1 MVNDNIITQKMY
13 HKVRGIIRGELAHFR
28 CTDCKRYD
36 AEHYPCDCGMMY
48 NEMQFKPRDE
58 YVSRIA
64 LKICLAIGEPIEDL
78 ED

>member
-13 HKVRGIIRGELAHFR
+13 HKVRGIIRGELTQLS
-28 CTDCKRYD
+28 CSDCKRRDVYSF
-36 AEHYPCDCGMMY
+36 CDGLTYGEVC
-48 NEMQFKPRDE
+48 FKPGEE

-64 LKICLAIGEPIEDL
+64 WKICLAIGEPIEDL

>member
-13 HKVRGIIRGELAHFR
+13 HKVRGIIREELLEFS
-28 CTDCKRYD
+28 CPDCKNV
-36 AEHYPCDCGMMY
+36 EQYPFCDGLTYEDC
-48 NEMQFKPRDE
+48 FKPGEE
-58 YVSRIA
+58 YVDKIA